1 MPKNRKKP
9 TMDEIIYGDGYI
21 IEKGF
26 NPLKKKKIKIFRT
39 SPEQKKEFLIKNKQ
53 IQRAK
58 SGRVIQKPKNPSVA
72 NKVVDE
78 IVKSK
83 KYSYVKRAMN
93 PKSPTIDNQ
102 TMRTMGADGK
112 LFPTIRRDK
121 RGRLR
126 EYDSKVARKMAEK
139 RGDAIPLTD
148 IAPTYVSTKDV
159 SLALSDR
166 VGEARGKPPK
176 RGPNP
181 QGIKNGQEI
190 KIGKGLKFR
199 ASGDVSYQKKIKPR
213 TDVKVTYNTKKKKIK
228 EANLRTVIGDGVL
241 NIGKD
246 KYSTTANYSK
256 NLLGGT
262 LGVSAYKRNKD
273 KGFGASFTIKYK
285 SGNMVNSGCPYR
297 ENGVKG
303 SDIKGVKPIQVKGK
317 KFIGVK

>member
-112 LFPTIRRDK
+112 LFPTIRRNK

-139 RGDAIPLTD
+139 RGDAIPVTD

-159 SLALSDR
+159 SIALSDR
-166 VGEARGKPPK
+166 VGKARGKPPK

-181 QGIKNGQEI
+181 QGLK
-190 KIGKGLKFR
+190 KGAL
-199 ASGDVSYQKKIKPR
+199 
-213 TDVKVTYNTKKKKIK
+213 
-228 EANLRTVIGDGVL
+228 
-241 NIGKD
+241 
-246 KYSTTANYSK
+246 
-256 NLLGGT
+256 
-262 LGVSAYKRNKD
+262 
-273 KGFGASFTIKYK
+273 
-285 SGNMVNSGCPYR
+285 NSGCPYR

>member
-1 MPKNRKKP
+1 MPKSRKQP
-9 TMDEIIYGDGYI
+9 SMDEIIYGKGYI
-21 IEKGF
+21 IEKGY

-58 SGRVIQKPKNPSVA
+58 KGKKIEKPKNPSVA

-93 PKSPTIDNQ
+93 PKSPTIGNQ
-102 TMRTMGADGK
+102 TMRTMGTDGK

-126 EYDSKVARKMAEK
+126 KYDSKVARKMSEI
-139 RGDAIPLTD
+139 RGDAIPVTD

-166 VGEARGKPPK
+166 VAKARGMK
-176 RGPNP
+176 
-181 QGIKNGQEI
+181 
-190 KIGKGLKFR
+190 KG
-199 ASGDVSYQKKIKPR
+199 SSI
-213 TDVKVTYNTKKKKIK
+213 
-228 EANLRTVIGDGVL
+228 
-241 NIGKD
+241 
-246 KYSTTANYSK
+246 
-256 NLLGGT
+256 
-262 LGVSAYKRNKD
+262 
-273 KGFGASFTIKYK
+273 
-285 SGNMVNSGCPYR
+285 NSGCPHR
-297 ENGVKG
+297 ENGVK
-303 SDIKGVKPIQVKGK
+303 SDIKGISDIQVKGK